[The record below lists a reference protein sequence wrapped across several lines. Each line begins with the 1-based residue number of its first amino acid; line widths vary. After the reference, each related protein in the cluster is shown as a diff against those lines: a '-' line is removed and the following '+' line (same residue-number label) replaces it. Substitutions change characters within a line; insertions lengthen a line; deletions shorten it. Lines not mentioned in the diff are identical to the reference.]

1 MTTTVITPP
10 APLLTAAQARSL
22 VPQLAGETD
31 ARLDLLLATA
41 QAEIDPPHS
50 LIGRAFGEQTLETA
64 FHGNWLRLEGRA
76 NSQYRDR
83 VLLLPFPPFRSIVGV
98 TYDDPEGMNQT
109 LAADAY
115 RIETVNGIALLVPA
129 VGAWPEVAKGP
140 SSIRVRYIAGYSEG
154 APELARAR
162 YAVVLMAQDLRLV
175 ADEDLFLKRET
186 VEGIGTVERA
196 PSPQARQILTD
207 TAQRLLAP
215 LRVWL

>member
-1 MTTTVITPP
+1 MTTIVITPA

-31 ARLDLLLATA
+31 ARLELLLATA

-50 LIGRAFGEQTLETA
+50 LIGRAFGEQTLEHA
-64 FHGNWLRLEGRA
+64 FHGCAWRLEGRA
-76 NSQYRDR
+76 RPQYRDGA
-83 VLLLPFPPFRSIVGV
+83 LPLPFPPLRSIVSV
-98 TYDDPEGMNQT
+98 TYDDPDGASQT
-109 LAADAY
+109 LAPEAY
-115 RIETVNGIALLVPA
+115 RVETVNGIPLLVPA
-129 VGAWPEVAKGP
+129 ATAWPEVASGP
-140 SSIRVRYIAGYSEG
+140 SAIRVRYVAGYSEG

-162 YAVVLMAQDLRLV
+162 YALVLMAQDLRLV

-186 VEGIGTVERA
+186 TEGIGTIERA